1 MTQSVTRQPT
11 MTTSAVLEW
20 QLRLARALYQQRLS
34 TPDILQTALS
44 LTCEALRAP
53 DGCIVMFD
61 DDGGLRHAFLFGSEA
76 NAESAR
82 ELWNNLINY
91 GFIGSV
97 QHSHRYH
104 VIHAI
109 ADDPHWPRSASP
121 TARLVNGSAVGVP
134 ILYEQ
139 VMYGVVALIHPST
152 DYFDPMAVG
161 LIAALGEIT
170 GMALANAALLEAAR
184 TREAGFRRLAER
196 AQNERAE
203 RVQMDQLRRDL
214 TAMTYHDLRGP
225 LQNIQTSLTMLERL
239 IDRGDADRAARIIP
253 VAVNSVHQVARMVK
267 SLLDIERLEQGKPIL
282 NRAQIDIRQLVAA
295 AVDGLLLLASEA
307 DQQLTMEL
315 ADDLPAMA
323 IDGDMIQRV
332 IMNLIE
338 NAIKHTPAGGAV
350 AVRAQLADY
359 GDGPSLLISVA
370 DTGPGIPAEYRDE
383 IFDKYFRI
391 KRTNAPQGVG
401 LGLAFC
407 RLAVEAHGGRIWV
420 ESEPDQG
427 SVFAFTLPLH
437 LNS

>member
-1 MTQSVTRQPT
+1 MTQSVTRQP
-11 MTTSAVLEW
+11 MITTSAVLEW
-20 QLRLARALYQQRLS
+20 QLRLARALYQQHLS

-44 LTCEALRAP
+44 LICEALHVP

-61 DDGGLRHAFLFGSEA
+61 DDGGLRHAFLFGLEA

-97 QHSHRYH
+97 QHSRRHQ
-104 VIHAI
+104 VIDAI

-134 ILYEQ
+134 ILYDQ
-139 VMYGVVALIHPST
+139 GMYGVIALIHPST
-152 DYFDPMAVG
+152 DYFDSVAIG

-203 RVQMDQLRRDL
+203 RVRMDQLRRDL

-225 LQNIQTSLTMLERL
+225 LQNIQTSLTMVERL
-239 IDRGDADRAARIIP
+239 IDRGYVNRAVQIIP
-253 VAVNSVHQVARMVK
+253 VAVNSVRQAARMVK

-282 NRAQIDIRQLVAA
+282 NRTETDIRQLVNE
-295 AVDGLLLLASEA
+295 AVDGLLLLAGEA
-307 DQQLTMEL
+307 DQQLTVEL
-315 ADDLPAMA
+315 ADDLPSVA
-323 IDGDMIQRV
+323 IDSDMIQRV

-338 NAIKHTPAGGAV
+338 NAIKHTPAGGTV
-350 AVRAQLADY
+350 AVRAQLVDH
-359 GDGPSLLISVA
+359 GDGPNLLISVA

-391 KRTNAPQGVG
+391 KRTNAPQGLG

-420 ESEPDQG
+420 ESEPDRG
-427 SVFAFTLPLH
+427 SVFVFTLPLYA
-437 LNS
+437 NA